1 MENDPPE
8 RKQLGRGLAALMG
21 NVERGL
27 VGDPGDDRLMRTVPH
42 ASIFANPKQPR
53 RSFPDA
59 QLQELAAS
67 IRLKGILQP
76 LVVRQIGA
84 SEKFEI
90 VAGERRWRAA
100 QLAGL
105 TDVPVIVRDYSDEEV
120 LEIAIIENVQ
130 RADLDPVEEALA
142 YRDLI
147 DRFGHTQEQIAQS
160 LSKSRSH
167 IANAVRLLSLPE
179 PVLDMLRDGQLS
191 AGHARALVVDANP
204 AEAAGQ
210 VVSNGLTVRDT
221 ESLVKRR
228 NARAAE
234 PGKAPMTKTE
244 AVPFREWEEALSQRV
259 KRPVKITQGPGGG
272 PISVTV
278 QCRNQADLEAFLA
291 SLPPE
296 PSDL

>member
-1 MENDPPE
+1 MERDPPE

-27 VGDPGDDRLMRTVPH
+27 VGDPTDDRLMRTVPP
-42 ASIFANPKQPR
+42 SSLVANPKQPR
-53 RSFPDA
+53 RSFPDE

-105 TDVPVIVRDYSDEEV
+105 SAVPVIVRDYSDEEV

-130 RADLDPVEEALA
+130 RADLNPVEEALA

-167 IANAVRLLSLPE
+167 IANAVRLLGLPE
-179 PVLDMLRDGQLS
+179 PVLDMLRGGQLS
-191 AGHARALVVDANP
+191 AGHARALVVDADP

-210 VVSNGLTVRDT
+210 VVSKGLTVRDT

-228 NARAAE
+228 NSAAAG
-234 PGKAPMTKTE
+234 PGEGRTTTTDAF
-244 AVPFREWEEALSQRV
+244 ALREWENAFAERV
-259 KRPVKITQGPGGG
+259 KRPVKITRGSGHGPL
-272 PISVTV
+272 SVTV
-278 QCRNQADLEAFLA
+278 QCLNEADLKAFLA
-291 SLPPE
+291 LLSPGH
-296 PSDL
+296 SDQ